1 MRQSEKWRLSRAL
14 KATVTPTGLHFQTA
28 QGIVHA
34 STSLRV
40 IPLTYTVMNTPHAL
54 IFVSA

>member
-1 MRQSEKWRLSRAL
+1 MRQSEKWRLSRVL
-14 KATVTPTGLHFQTA
+14 KATMAPTGLHFQTA

-40 IPLTYTVMNTPHAL
+40 IPLTYTVMDTPHVH
-54 IFVSA
+54 IFVFA